1 MSTQINIVASCVIG
15 HNSIIKNGVKL
26 YEKSAANMQAFL
38 MQAYADFDINYPK
51 FYKMDGLSKL
61 GWFASEILLK
71 DVDKGG
77 IAPEDVAL
85 VLLNANAS
93 LDTDI
98 KYYDT
103 VADIA
108 SPSLFVYTLP
118 NIMMGEISIRNN
130 FKGENAFF
138 IFEEFD
144 AAFVEKYV
152 TNLLETGKAKY
163 CICGWVDVL
172 DEQYKAALF
181 LINIA
186 GNGNLFTAGNLQKI
200 FNGGNV

>member
-15 HNSIIKNGVKL
+15 HNNIIKNSVKL

-38 MQAYADFDINYPK
+38 MQAYTDFGINYPK

-61 GWFASEILLK
+61 GWFAAEVLLK
-71 DVDKGG
+71 DIDLAGT
-77 IAPEDVAL
+77 APEDIAL
-85 VLLNANAS
+85 VLFNANAS
-93 LDTDI
+93 LATDI

-108 SPSLFVYTLP
+108 SPALFVYTLP

-138 IFEEFD
+138 IFEQFD
-144 AAFVEKYV
+144 AAFTKQYV
-152 TNLLETGKAKY
+152 TTLLENGKAKY

-172 DEQYKAALF
+172 DEHYKAVLF
-181 LINIA
+181 LVTVTGRGA
-186 GNGNLFTAGNLQKI
+186 VFTAGNLQKI
-200 FNGGNV
+200 FNGENV